1 MMSAPG
7 ATANGG
13 PSAIHAVLA
22 RERILPVVV
31 IEDAASA
38 LPLGESL
45 QAGGLSS
52 IEITLRT
59 AAAET
64 AIATVARGTSLLVG
78 AGTVLTR
85 DQAARAIAAGAQF
98 VVSPGVSSA
107 VIGYCHD
114 AGVPVFPGVATPTD
128 ILTALELGCPVVKF
142 FPADVNGGLPAIKAL
157 SAPFG
162 RVQFV
167 PTGGI
172 TEETLAGYLA
182 HPAVLAVGGSW
193 IVARPLIAAQD
204 WSAITKLVSAAVAI
218 AGEAP
223 GVGGHDD

>member
-1 MMSAPG
+1 MTTERSTTADAAPS
-7 ATANGG
+7 
-13 PSAIHAVLA
+13 PIHAVLA

-38 LPLGESL
+38 VPLAAAL

-59 AAAET
+59 AAAEA
-64 AIATVARGTSLLVG
+64 AIAAVTAVARDSGLLVG

-85 DQAARAIAAGAQF
+85 DQAARAIDAGAQF

-128 ILTALELGCPVVKF
+128 IQTALELGCTVVKF

-162 RVQFV
+162 GVRFV
-167 PTGGI
+167 PTGGV
-172 TEETLAGYLA
+172 TEESLAGYLA

-204 WSAITKLVSAAVAI
+204 WSTITGLVTAAVAI
-218 AGEAP
+218 ASE
-223 GVGGHDD
+223 VGSS

>member
-1 MMSAPG
+1 MTTGTSTTAD
-7 ATANGG
+7 AT
-13 PSAIHAVLA
+13 PSPIHAVLA

-38 LPLGESL
+38 VPLGAAL
-45 QAGGLSS
+45 RAGGLSS

-59 AAAET
+59 PAAEA
-64 AIATVARGTSLLVG
+64 AIATLAATAADAGSSLLVG

-85 DQAARAIAAGAQF
+85 DHAARAIDAGAQF
-98 VVSPGVSSA
+98 VVSPGVSAA

-128 ILTALELGCPVVKF
+128 IQTALELGCTVVKF

-162 RVQFV
+162 GVQFV

-172 TEETLAGYLA
+172 TEGSLAGYLA

-204 WSAITKLVSAAVAI
+204 WSSIIGLVTAAVAI
-218 AGEAP
+218 ASE
-223 GVGGHDD
+223 VGGP